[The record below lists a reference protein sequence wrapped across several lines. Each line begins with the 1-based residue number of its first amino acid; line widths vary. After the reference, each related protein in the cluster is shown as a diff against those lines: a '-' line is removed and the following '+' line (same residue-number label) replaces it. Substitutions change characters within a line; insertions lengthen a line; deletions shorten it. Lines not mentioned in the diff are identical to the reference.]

1 MSNRLVYLDNAATTY
16 PKPESVY
23 TAMDDFYRR
32 HGGNAGRGSNPLA
45 RKSAALLDET
55 RLLVA
60 QWLDAPDVVFAASAT
75 MALNTVIL
83 GAGLRAG
90 DIVYTT
96 PFEHNSVLRP
106 LEYLRQS
113 RGIDL
118 RVLPF
123 DKLTFTCDV
132 AEIEQHFQL
141 DKPALVCLT
150 QVSNVTGYMPPA
162 AHIFKAA
169 RAANPAVITMV
180 DGAQAAGLIP
190 VDMSL
195 VDALV
200 FSGHKSLYGPYG
212 IAGIA
217 FGSDWRPQPL
227 LHGGT
232 GTVSESVEMPTSGP
246 SRFEAGSHNVSA
258 LAGLNAAAKWLNAT
272 GCDAI
277 HTKITDLTA
286 RLVGALAALPG
297 LELLLPVDMSQHHG
311 VVSFT
316 VDGVEP
322 QALETVLGARDIA
335 VRAGLHCAPCMHR
348 FMGTVARGGTVRVSP
363 GYFNVEDDVTALTT
377 LVQNTVAKGG
387 SAQSPISF
395 R

>member
-1 MSNRLVYLDNAATTY
+1 MSESQLIYLDNAATTY
-16 PKPESVY
+16 PKPGAVY
-23 TAMDDFYRR
+23 EAMDCFYRR
-32 HGGNAGRGSNPLA
+32 YGGNAGRGANPLA
-45 RKSAALLDET
+45 RKSATLLDET

-60 QWLDAPDVVFAASAT
+60 QWLDAPGVVFAASAT

-83 GAGLRAG
+83 GAGLCAG

-123 DKLTFTCDV
+123 DKLTFACDV
-132 AEIEQHFQL
+132 DAIEQRFQL

-150 QVSNVTGYMPPA
+150 QVSNVTGYMPPMD
-162 AHIFKAA
+162 HILRAA
-169 RAANPAVITMV
+169 RAANPVVISLV
-180 DGAQAAGLIP
+180 DGAQAAGLNAL
-190 VDMSL
+190 DMSL

-227 LHGGT
+227 LYGGT
-232 GTVSESVEMPTSGP
+232 GTVSESIEMPTSGS
-246 SRFEAGSHNVSA
+246 SRLEAGSHNISA
-258 LAGLNAAAKWLNAT
+258 LAGLNAGVKWLNAI
-272 GCDAI
+272 GRDAI
-277 HTKITDLTA
+277 HAKIAELTSC
-286 RLVGALAALPG
+286 LLDALAELPG
-297 LELLLPVDMSQHHG
+297 VELLLPNDMSRHHV

-322 QALETVLGARDIA
+322 QALETVLGAQDIA
-335 VRAGLHCAPCMHR
+335 VRAGLHCAPWVHK
-348 FMGTVARGGTVRVSP
+348 FMGTQYTGGTVRVSP
-363 GYFNVEDDVTALTT
+363 GYYNLPDNIAALVDCVRDV
-377 LVQNTVAKGG
+377 VKV
-387 SAQSPISF
+387 
-395 R
+395 

>member
-1 MSNRLVYLDNAATTY
+1 MSNRQVYLDNAATTF

-23 TAMDDFYRR
+23 TAMDAFYRR
-32 HGGNAGRGSNPLA
+32 HGGNAGRGANPLA

-90 DIVYTT
+90 DFVYTT

-106 LEYLRQS
+106 LGYLRQS

-118 RVLPF
+118 RVMPF
-123 DKLTFTCDV
+123 DKLTLACDV
-132 AEIEQHFQL
+132 AAIEQHFQL
-141 DKPALVCLT
+141 DKPALICLT
-150 QVSNVTGYMPPA
+150 QVSNVTGYMPPVER
-162 AHIFKAA
+162 ILRAA
-169 RAANPAVITMV
+169 RAANPGVITLV
-180 DGAQAAGLIP
+180 DGAQAAGFISL
-190 VDMSL
+190 DMSL

-217 FGSDWRPQPL
+217 FGSNWRPQPL

-232 GTVSESVEMPTSGP
+232 GTVSESIEMPARGP

-258 LAGLNAAAKWLNAT
+258 LAGLNAAVKWLNAT
-272 GCDAI
+272 GSDAI
-277 HTKITDLTA
+277 HAKIADLTSC
-286 RLVGALAALPG
+286 LIKGLASVPSV
-297 LELLLPVDMSQHHG
+297 ELLLPADMSQHHG

-322 QALETVLGARDIA
+322 QAPETVLGARDIA
-335 VRAGLHCAPCMHR
+335 VRAGLHCAPWAHE
-348 FMGTVARGGTVRVSP
+348 FMGTLVRGGTVRVSP
-363 GYFNVEDDVTALTT
+363 GYFNVEGDVMALVDC
-377 LVQNTVAKGG
+377 LREVLGV
-387 SAQSPISF
+387 
-395 R
+395 

>member
-1 MSNRLVYLDNAATTY
+1 MSNRPIYLDNAATTY

-23 TAMDDFYRR
+23 TAMDAFYRQ
-32 HGGNAGRGSNPLA
+32 HGGNAGRGANPLA

-113 RGIDL
+113 RGIDV

-123 DKLTFTCDV
+123 DNLTFTCDL
-132 AEIEQHFQL
+132 AAIEQHFQL

-150 QVSNVTGYMPPA
+150 QVSNVTGFIPPVER
-162 AHIFKAA
+162 ILRAA
-169 RAANPAVITMV
+169 RAANPAVITLL

-227 LHGGT
+227 LYGGT
-232 GTVSESVEMPTSGP
+232 GTVSESIEMPATGP

-258 LAGLNAAAKWLNAT
+258 LAGLNAAVKWLNET
-272 GCDAI
+272 GRDAI
-277 HTKITDLTA
+277 YTRIADLTS
-286 RLVGALAALPG
+286 RLIDALAAVPGVQFYLPAG
-297 LELLLPVDMSQHHG
+297 MSRHHG
-311 VVSFT
+311 VVSFN

-322 QALETVLGARDIA
+322 QALEAVLGARDIA
-335 VRAGLHCAPCMHR
+335 VRAGLHCAPWVHA
-348 FMGTVARGGTVRVSP
+348 FMGTLARGGTVRVSP
-363 GYFNVEDDVTALTT
+363 GYFNLTDDVNTT
-377 LVQNTVAKGG
+377 LTNCRCGQWECKD
-387 SAQSPISF
+387 
-395 R
+395 

>member
-1 MSNRLVYLDNAATTY
+1 MSNRSVYLDNAATTY

-23 TAMDDFYRR
+23 IAMDAFYRR
-32 HGGNAGRGSNPLA
+32 HGGNAGRGANPLA

-60 QWLDAPDVVFAASAT
+60 HWLDAPDVVFAASAT

-83 GAGLRAG
+83 GADLRA
-90 DIVYTT
+90 DEIVYTT
-96 PFEHNSVLRP
+96 PFEHNSMLRP

-118 RVLPF
+118 RVMPF
-123 DKLTFTCDV
+123 DKLTFACDLD
-132 AEIEQHFQL
+132 AIEQHFLL

-150 QVSNVTGYMPPA
+150 QVSNVAGYMPPVE
-162 AHIFKAA
+162 HIFQAA
-169 RAANPAVITMV
+169 RAANPAVITLV
-180 DGAQAAGLIP
+180 DGAQAAGLIS

-227 LHGGT
+227 LYGGT
-232 GTVSESVEMPTSGP
+232 GTVSESIEMPARGP

-258 LAGLNAAAKWLNAT
+258 LAGLNAAVKWLNAT
-272 GCDAI
+272 GRDAV
-277 HTKITDLTA
+277 HAKIAYLTSC
-286 RLVGALAALPG
+286 LIKGLASAPG
-297 LELLLPVDMSQHHG
+297 VELLLPADMSQHHG
-311 VVSFT
+311 VVSFA

-322 QALETVLGARDIA
+322 QALETVLSARDIA
-335 VRAGLHCAPCMHR
+335 VRAGLHCAPWAHE
-348 FMGTVARGGTVRVSP
+348 FMGTLIRGGSVRVSP
-363 GYFNVEDDVTALTT
+363 GHFNVEGDVEALVR
-377 LVQNTVAKGG
+377 LLRDVVGA
-387 SAQSPISF
+387 
-395 R
+395 

>member
-1 MSNRLVYLDNAATTY
+1 MSNRPVYLDNAATTY

-23 TAMDDFYRR
+23 TAMDAFYRQY
-32 HGGNAGRGSNPLA
+32 GGNAGRGANPLA

-75 MALNTVIL
+75 MALNTAIL

-123 DKLTFTCDV
+123 DKLTFSCDV
-132 AEIEQHFQL
+132 DAIEQHFQL

-150 QVSNVTGYMPPA
+150 QVSNVTGYIPPVER
-162 AHIFKAA
+162 ILRAA
-169 RAANPAVITMV
+169 RAANPAVITLV
-180 DGAQAAGLIP
+180 DGAQAAGLVS
-190 VDMSL
+190 VDMPQID
-195 VDALV
+195 VLV

-217 FGSDWRPQPL
+217 FGGDWRPQPL
-227 LHGGT
+227 LFGGT
-232 GTVSESVEMPTSGP
+232 GTVSESIEMPAAGP
-246 SRFEAGSHNVSA
+246 SRLEAGSHNVCA
-258 LAGLNAAAKWLNAT
+258 LAGLNAAVKWLNKT
-272 GCDAI
+272 GRDAI
-277 HTKITDLTA
+277 HTRIADLTSCLIDA
-286 RLVGALAALPG
+286 LGAMPGVEMLP
-297 LELLLPVDMSQHHG
+297 PADMSRHHG

-316 VDGVEP
+316 VGGVEP
-322 QALETVLGARDIA
+322 QALETILGARDIA
-335 VRAGLHCAPCMHR
+335 VRAGLHCAPWAHE
-348 FMGTVARGGTVRVSP
+348 FMGTLARGGTVRVSP
-363 GYFNVEDDVTALTT
+363 GYFNSADDVVVLARHVGLLLT
-377 LVQNTVAKGG
+377 V
-387 SAQSPISF
+387 
-395 R
+395 

>member
-1 MSNRLVYLDNAATTY
+1 MYLDNAATTY

-23 TAMDDFYRR
+23 TAMDAFYRR

-75 MALNTVIL
+75 IALNTVIL

-90 DIVYTT
+90 DIVYAT

-123 DKLTFTCDV
+123 DKLTFACDV
-132 AEIEQHFQL
+132 DAIEQHFQL

-150 QVSNVTGYMPPA
+150 QVSNVTGYMPPVER
-162 AHIFKAA
+162 IFQAA
-169 RAANPAVITMV
+169 RAANPAVITLV

-195 VDALV
+195 TDALV

-227 LHGGT
+227 LYGGT
-232 GTVSESVEMPTSGP
+232 GTVSESIEMPAAGP

-258 LAGLNAAAKWLNAT
+258 LAGLNAAVKWLNAT
-272 GCDAI
+272 GRDAV
-277 HTKITDLTA
+277 HTKIADLTS
-286 RLVGALAALPG
+286 RLVRALAALPG
-297 LELLLPVDMSQHHG
+297 VELLLPADMSQHHG
-311 VVSFT
+311 VVSFA
-316 VDGVEP
+316 VDGVAP

-335 VRAGLHCAPCMHR
+335 VRAGLHCAPWAHE
-348 FMGTVARGGTVRVSP
+348 FMGTLARGGTVRVSL
-363 GYFNVEDDVTALTT
+363 GYFNVEDDVET
-377 LVQNTVAKGG
+377 LQRLLRDVVGT
-387 SAQSPISF
+387 
-395 R
+395 